1 MALELQQSEYIWKD
15 GSFVRWK
22 DANVHLLSLA
32 VQFGVSV
39 FEGVRCYGAEGSGGR
54 RAIFRL
60 NAHIRRLYNSCI
72 VYRMVPS
79 HTREALAAAC
89 AEVVAKNELESCYIR
104 PMVLRGYGAAALD
117 PRASPVESY
126 VAAWP
131 LETYLGEGALE
142 RGVGVCVSSWQRAEP
157 NTFPMRAKA
166 AGHYNSAMLMKMEAH
181 ANGYADAIAL
191 GPNGLVSEGSGQN
204 LFLVV
209 DGELVTPILDGT
221 SLQGITRDTVLK
233 LAADM
238 GIPASEQLVARE
250 TLYTCDELF
259 FSGTATE
266 VTPITSVDKIPVGS
280 GKAGE
285 ITLRIQRR
293 FMDIVKQR
301 TDDPHGWLTHV

>member
-1 MALELQQSEYIWKD
+1 MALELQESEFVWKD
-15 GSFVRWK
+15 GEFIRWQ
-22 DANVHLLSLA
+22 DAQVHLLSLA
-32 VQFGVSV
+32 VQFGVSL
-39 FEGVRCYGAEGSGGR
+39 FEGIRCYESEGR

-60 NAHIRRLYNSCI
+60 GAHIRRLYNSCI
-72 VYRMVPS
+72 VYRMAP
-79 HTREALAAAC
+79 EYAQAEYAQAC
-89 AEVVAKNELESCYIR
+89 VDVVAKNGLGSCYIR
-104 PMVLRGYGAAALD
+104 PMVIRGYGAAALD
-117 PRASPVESY
+117 PRASPIESY
-126 VAAWP
+126 VACWP
-131 LETYLGEGALE
+131 LDTYLGKGALE
-142 RGVGVCVSSWQRAEP
+142 KGVGVKVSSWQRAEP

-166 AGHYNSAMLMKMEAH
+166 AGHYNAAMLMKMEAH
-181 ANGYADAIAL
+181 ADGYADAIAL

-209 DGELVTPILDGT
+209 DGQLITPILDGT

-266 VTPITSVDKIPVGS
+266 VTPITSVDRIPIGS

-285 ITLRIQRR
+285 VTLQIQRR

-301 TDDPHGWLTHV
+301 ADDPYGWLTHV

>member
-1 MALELQQSEYIWKD
+1 MALELQESEFVWKE
-15 GSFVRWK
+15 GEFIRWQ
-22 DANVHLLSLA
+22 DAQVHLLSLA
-32 VQFGVSV
+32 VQFGVSL
-39 FEGVRCYGAEGSGGR
+39 FEGIRCYESEGR

-60 NAHIRRLYNSCI
+60 GAHIRRLYNSCI
-72 VYRMVPS
+72 VYRMAPEYS
-79 HTREALAAAC
+79 QAEYAQAC
-89 AEVVAKNELESCYIR
+89 VDVVAKNGLGSCYIR
-104 PMVLRGYGAAALD
+104 PMVIRGYGAAALD
-117 PRASPVESY
+117 PRASPIESY
-126 VAAWP
+126 VACWP
-131 LETYLGEGALE
+131 LDTYLGKGALE
-142 RGVGVCVSSWQRAEP
+142 KGVGVKVSSWQRAEP

-166 AGHYNSAMLMKMEAH
+166 AGHYNAAMLMKMEAH
-181 ANGYADAIAL
+181 ADGYADAIAL

-209 DGELVTPILDGT
+209 DGQLITPILDGT
-221 SLQGITRDTVLK
+221 SLQGITRDTVLR

-266 VTPITSVDKIPVGS
+266 VTPITSVDRIPIGS

-285 ITLRIQRR
+285 VTLQIQRR

-301 TDDPHGWLTHV
+301 ADDPYGWLTPV

>member
-1 MALELQQSEYIWKD
+1 MALELQESEFVWKE
-15 GSFVRWK
+15 GEFIRWQ
-22 DANVHLLSLA
+22 DAQVHLLSLA
-32 VQFGVSV
+32 VQFGVSL
-39 FEGVRCYGAEGSGGR
+39 FEGIRCYESEGR

-60 NAHIRRLYNSCI
+60 GAHIRRLYNSCI
-72 VYRMVPS
+72 VYRMAPEYS
-79 HTREALAAAC
+79 QAEYAQAC
-89 AEVVAKNELESCYIR
+89 VDVVAKNGLGSCYIR
-104 PMVLRGYGAAALD
+104 PMVIRGYGAAALD
-117 PRASPVESY
+117 PRASPIESY
-126 VAAWP
+126 VACWP
-131 LETYLGEGALE
+131 LDTYLGKGALE
-142 RGVGVCVSSWQRAEP
+142 KGVGVKVSSWQRAEP

-166 AGHYNSAMLMKMEAH
+166 AGHYNAAMLMKMEAH
-181 ANGYADAIAL
+181 ADGYADAIAL

-209 DGELVTPILDGT
+209 DGQLITPILDGT

-266 VTPITSVDKIPVGS
+266 VTPITSVDRIPIGS

-285 ITLRIQRR
+285 VTLQIQRR

-301 TDDPHGWLTHV
+301 ADDPYGWLTPV

>member
-1 MALELQQSEYIWKD
+1 MALELQESEFIWKD
-15 GSFVRWK
+15 GEFIAWK
-22 DANVHLLSLA
+22 DAQVHLLSLA
-32 VQFGVSV
+32 VQFGVSL
-39 FEGVRCYGAEGSGGR
+39 FEGIRCYESGER

-72 VYRMVPS
+72 VYRMVPEY
-79 HTREALAAAC
+79 TREEFAQAC
-89 AEVVAKNELESCYIR
+89 VDVVAKNGLGSCYIR
-104 PMVLRGYGAAALD
+104 PMVARGYGAAALD
-117 PRASPVESY
+117 PRASPIESY
-126 VAAWP
+126 VACWP
-131 LETYLGEGALE
+131 LDTYLGKGALE
-142 RGVGVCVSSWQRAEP
+142 KGVAVKVSSWQRAEP

-166 AGHYNSAMLMKMEAH
+166 AGHYNAAMLMKMEAH
-181 ANGYADAIAL
+181 ADGYADAIAL

-209 DGELVTPILDGT
+209 DGQLITPILDGT
-221 SLQGITRDTVLK
+221 SLQGITRDTVLR
-233 LAADM
+233 LADEM

-266 VTPITSVDKIPVGS
+266 VTPITSVDRIPIGS

-285 ITLRIQRR
+285 VTLRIQRR

-301 TDDPHGWLTHV
+301 AEDPYGWLTHV

>member
-1 MALELQQSEYIWKD
+1 MALELQESEFIWKD
-15 GSFVRWK
+15 GEFIRWQ
-22 DANVHLLSLA
+22 DAQVHLLSLA
-32 VQFGVSV
+32 VQFGVSL
-39 FEGVRCYGAEGSGGR
+39 FEGIRCYESEGR

-60 NAHIRRLYNSCI
+60 GAHIRRLYNSCV
-72 VYRMVPS
+72 VYRMAPEYS
-79 HTREALAAAC
+79 QEEYAQAC
-89 AEVVAKNELESCYIR
+89 VDVVAKNGLGSCYIR
-104 PMVLRGYGAAALD
+104 PMVIRGYGAAALD
-117 PRASPVESY
+117 PRASPIESY
-126 VAAWP
+126 VACWP
-131 LETYLGEGALE
+131 LDTYLGKGALE
-142 RGVGVCVSSWQRAEP
+142 KGVGVKVSSWQRAEP

-166 AGHYNSAMLMKMEAH
+166 AGHYNAAMLMKMEAH
-181 ANGYADAIAL
+181 ADGYADAIAL

-209 DGELVTPILDGT
+209 DGQLITPILDGT

-266 VTPITSVDKIPVGS
+266 VTPITSVDRIPVGS

-285 ITLRIQRR
+285 VTLEIQRR
-293 FMDIVKQR
+293 FMDVVKQR
-301 TDDPHGWLTHV
+301 AEDPCGWLTHV

>member
-1 MALELQQSEYIWKD
+1 MALELQESEFIWKD
-15 GSFVRWK
+15 GTFIRWQ
-22 DANVHLLSLA
+22 DARVHLLSLA
-32 VQFGVSV
+32 VQFGVSL
-39 FEGVRCYGAEGSGGR
+39 FEGIRCYESGGR

-60 NAHIRRLYNSCI
+60 GAHIRRLYNSCI
-72 VYRMVPS
+72 VYRMAPEYS
-79 HTREALAAAC
+79 REEYARAC
-89 AEVVAKNELESCYIR
+89 VDAVAKNGLGSCYIR
-104 PMVLRGYGAAALD
+104 PMVIRGYGAAALD
-117 PRASPVESY
+117 PRASPIESY
-126 VAAWP
+126 VACWP
-131 LETYLGEGALE
+131 LDTYLGAGALE
-142 RGVGVCVSSWQRAEP
+142 KGVGVKVSSWQRAEP

-166 AGHYNSAMLMKMEAH
+166 AGHYNAAMLMKMEAH
-181 ANGYADAIAL
+181 ADGYADAIAL

-209 DGELVTPILDGT
+209 DGQLITPILDGT

-233 LAADM
+233 LAAEM

-266 VTPITSVDKIPVGS
+266 VTPITSVDRIPVGS

-285 ITLRIQRR
+285 VTLQIQRR

-301 TDDPHGWLTHV
+301 AEDPYGWLTHV

>member
-1 MALELQQSEYIWKD
+1 MALELQESEFIWKD
-15 GSFVRWK
+15 GTFIRWQ
-22 DANVHLLSLA
+22 DARVHLLSLA
-32 VQFGVSV
+32 VQFGVSL
-39 FEGVRCYGAEGSGGR
+39 FEGIRCYESGGR

-60 NAHIRRLYNSCI
+60 GAHIRRLYNSCI
-72 VYRMVPS
+72 VYRMAPEYS
-79 HTREALAAAC
+79 REEYARAC
-89 AEVVAKNELESCYIR
+89 VDAVAKNGLGSCYIR
-104 PMVLRGYGAAALD
+104 PMVIRGYGAAALD
-117 PRASPVESY
+117 PRASPIESY
-126 VAAWP
+126 VACWP
-131 LETYLGEGALE
+131 LDTYLGAGALE
-142 RGVGVCVSSWQRAEP
+142 KGVGVKVSSWQRAEP

-166 AGHYNSAMLMKMEAH
+166 AGHYNAAMLMKMEAH
-181 ANGYADAIAL
+181 ADGYADAIAL

-209 DGELVTPILDGT
+209 DGQLITPILDGT

-233 LAADM
+233 LAAEM

-266 VTPITSVDKIPVGS
+266 VTPITSVDRIPVGS

-285 ITLRIQRR
+285 VTLQIQRR

-301 TDDPHGWLTHV
+301 AEDPYGWLTQV

>member
-1 MALELQQSEYIWKD
+1 MALELKETEFVWKD
-15 GSFVRWK
+15 GEFIRWQ
-22 DANVHLLSLA
+22 DAQVHLLSLA
-32 VQFGVSV
+32 VQFGVSL
-39 FEGVRCYGAEGSGGR
+39 FEGIRCYESEGR

-60 NAHIRRLYNSCI
+60 GAHIRRLYNSCI
-72 VYRMVPS
+72 VYRMAP
-79 HTREALAAAC
+79 EYPQEEYAQAC
-89 AEVVAKNELESCYIR
+89 VDVVAKNGLGSCYIR
-104 PMVLRGYGAAALD
+104 PMVIRGYGAAALD
-117 PRASPVESY
+117 PRASPIESY
-126 VAAWP
+126 VACWP
-131 LETYLGEGALE
+131 LDTYLGKGALE
-142 RGVGVCVSSWQRAEP
+142 KGVGVKVSSWQRAEP
-157 NTFPMRAKA
+157 TTFPMRAKA
-166 AGHYNSAMLMKMEAH
+166 AGHYNAAMLMKMEAH
-181 ANGYADAIAL
+181 VDGYADAIAL

-209 DGELVTPILDGT
+209 DGELITPILDGT

-266 VTPITSVDKIPVGS
+266 VTPITSVDRIPVGS

-285 ITLRIQRR
+285 VTLQIQRR

-301 TDDPHGWLTHV
+301 AEDPRGWLTHV

>member
-1 MALELQQSEYIWKD
+1 MALELQESEFIWRD
-15 GSFVRWK
+15 GEFIAWE
-22 DANVHLLSLA
+22 DAQVHLLSLA
-32 VQFGVSV
+32 VQFGVSL
-39 FEGVRCYGAEGSGGR
+39 FEGIRCYESGGR

-60 NAHIRRLYNSCI
+60 GAHIRRLYNSCI
-72 VYRMVPS
+72 VYRMAPEYS
-79 HTREALAAAC
+79 QAEYAQAC
-89 AEVVAKNELESCYIR
+89 VDVVAKNGLGSCYIR
-104 PMVLRGYGAAALD
+104 PMVIRGYGAAALD
-117 PRASPVESY
+117 PRASPIESY
-126 VAAWP
+126 VACWP
-131 LETYLGEGALE
+131 LDTYLGKGALE
-142 RGVGVCVSSWQRAEP
+142 KGVGVKVSSWQRAEP

-166 AGHYNSAMLMKMEAH
+166 AGHYNAAMLMKMEAH
-181 ANGYADAIAL
+181 ADGYADAIAL

-209 DGELVTPILDGT
+209 DGQLITPILDGT

-266 VTPITSVDKIPVGS
+266 VTPITSVDRIPIGS

-285 ITLRIQRR
+285 VTLQIQRR

-301 TDDPHGWLTHV
+301 ADDPCGWLTHV

>member
-1 MALELQQSEYIWKD
+1 MALELQESEFVWKD
-15 GSFVRWK
+15 GEFIRWQ
-22 DANVHLLSLA
+22 DAQVHLLSLA
-32 VQFGVSV
+32 VQFGVSL
-39 FEGVRCYGAEGSGGR
+39 FEGIRCYESEGR

-60 NAHIRRLYNSCI
+60 GAHIRRLYNSCI
-72 VYRMVPS
+72 VYRMAP
-79 HTREALAAAC
+79 EYAQAEYAQAC
-89 AEVVAKNELESCYIR
+89 VDVVAKNGLGSCYIR
-104 PMVLRGYGAAALD
+104 PMVIRGYGAAALD
-117 PRASPVESY
+117 PRASPIESY
-126 VAAWP
+126 VACWP
-131 LETYLGEGALE
+131 LDTYLGKGALE
-142 RGVGVCVSSWQRAEP
+142 KGVGVKVSSWQRAEP

-166 AGHYNSAMLMKMEAH
+166 AGHYNAAMLMKMEAH
-181 ANGYADAIAL
+181 ADGYADAIAL

-209 DGELVTPILDGT
+209 DGQLITPILDGT

-266 VTPITSVDKIPVGS
+266 VTPITSVDRIPIGS
-280 GKAGE
+280 GQAGE
-285 ITLRIQRR
+285 VTLQIQRR

-301 TDDPHGWLTHV
+301 ADDPYGWLTHV

>member
-1 MALELQQSEYIWKD
+1 MALELKATEFVWKD
-15 GSFVRWK
+15 GEFIRWQ
-22 DANVHLLSLA
+22 DAQVHLLSLA
-32 VQFGVSV
+32 VQFGVSL
-39 FEGVRCYGAEGSGGR
+39 FEGIRCYESEGR

-60 NAHIRRLYNSCI
+60 GAHIRRLYNSCI
-72 VYRMVPS
+72 VYRMPPEYS
-79 HTREALAAAC
+79 QEEYAQAC
-89 AEVVAKNELESCYIR
+89 VDVVAKNRLDSCYIR
-104 PMVLRGYGAAALD
+104 PMVIRGYGAAALD
-117 PRASPVESY
+117 PRASPIESY
-126 VAAWP
+126 VACWP
-131 LETYLGEGALE
+131 LDTYLGAGALE
-142 RGVGVCVSSWQRAEP
+142 KGVGVKVSSWQRAEP

-166 AGHYNSAMLMKMEAH
+166 AGHYNAAMLMKMEAH
-181 ANGYADAIAL
+181 ADGYADAIAL

-209 DGELVTPILDGT
+209 DGQLITPILDGT

-233 LAADM
+233 LATEM

-266 VTPITSVDKIPVGS
+266 VTPITSVDRIPVGS

-285 ITLRIQRR
+285 VTLQIQRR

-301 TDDPHGWLTHV
+301 AEDPYGWLTPV

>member
-1 MALELQQSEYIWKD
+1 MALELQESEFIWKD
-15 GSFVRWK
+15 GTFIRWQ
-22 DANVHLLSLA
+22 DARVHLLSLA
-32 VQFGVSV
+32 VQFGVSL
-39 FEGVRCYGAEGSGGR
+39 FEGIRCYESGGR

-60 NAHIRRLYNSCI
+60 GAHIRRLYNSCI
-72 VYRMVPS
+72 VYRMAPEYS
-79 HTREALAAAC
+79 REEYAQAC
-89 AEVVAKNELESCYIR
+89 VDAVAKNGLGSCYIR
-104 PMVLRGYGAAALD
+104 PMVIRGYGAAALD
-117 PRASPVESY
+117 PRASPIESY
-126 VAAWP
+126 VACWP
-131 LETYLGEGALE
+131 LDTYLGAGALE
-142 RGVGVCVSSWQRAEP
+142 KGVGVKVSSWQRAEP

-166 AGHYNSAMLMKMEAH
+166 AGHYNAAMLMKMEAH
-181 ANGYADAIAL
+181 ADGYADAIAL

-209 DGELVTPILDGT
+209 DGQLITPILDGT

-233 LAADM
+233 LAAEM

-266 VTPITSVDKIPVGS
+266 VTPITSVDRIPVGS

-285 ITLRIQRR
+285 VTLQIQRR

-301 TDDPHGWLTHV
+301 AEDPYGWLTQV

>member
-1 MALELQQSEYIWKD
+1 MALELQESEFVWKD
-15 GSFVRWK
+15 GEFIRWQ
-22 DANVHLLSLA
+22 DAQVHLLSLA
-32 VQFGVSV
+32 VQFGVSL
-39 FEGVRCYGAEGSGGR
+39 FEGIRCYESEGR

-60 NAHIRRLYNSCI
+60 GAHIRRLYNSCI
-72 VYRMVPS
+72 VYRMAPEYS
-79 HTREALAAAC
+79 QAEYAQAC
-89 AEVVAKNELESCYIR
+89 VDVVAKNGLGSCYIR
-104 PMVLRGYGAAALD
+104 PMVIRGYGAAALD
-117 PRASPVESY
+117 PRASPIESY
-126 VAAWP
+126 VACWP
-131 LETYLGEGALE
+131 LDTYLGKGALE
-142 RGVGVCVSSWQRAEP
+142 KGVGVKVSSWQRAEP

-166 AGHYNSAMLMKMEAH
+166 AGHYNAAMLMKMEAH
-181 ANGYADAIAL
+181 ADGYADAIAL

-209 DGELVTPILDGT
+209 DGQLITPILDGT

-233 LAADM
+233 IAADM

-266 VTPITSVDKIPVGS
+266 VTPITSVDRIPIGS

-285 ITLRIQRR
+285 VTLQIQRR

-301 TDDPHGWLTHV
+301 ADDPCGWLTHV

>member
-1 MALELQQSEYIWKD
+1 MALELQESEFVWKD
-15 GSFVRWK
+15 GEFIRWQ
-22 DANVHLLSLA
+22 DAQVHLLSLA
-32 VQFGVSV
+32 VQFGVSL
-39 FEGVRCYGAEGSGGR
+39 FEGIRCYESEGR

-60 NAHIRRLYNSCI
+60 GAHIRRLYNSCI
-72 VYRMVPS
+72 VYRMAPEYS
-79 HTREALAAAC
+79 QAEYAQAC
-89 AEVVAKNELESCYIR
+89 VDVVAKNGLGSCYIR
-104 PMVLRGYGAAALD
+104 PMVIRGYGAAALD
-117 PRASPVESY
+117 PRASPIESY
-126 VAAWP
+126 VACWP
-131 LETYLGEGALE
+131 LDTYLGKGALE
-142 RGVGVCVSSWQRAEP
+142 KGVGVKVSSWQRAEP

-166 AGHYNSAMLMKMEAH
+166 AGHYNAAMLMKMEAH
-181 ANGYADAIAL
+181 ADGYADAIAL

-209 DGELVTPILDGT
+209 DGQLITPILDGT

-266 VTPITSVDKIPVGS
+266 VTPITSVDRIPIGS

-285 ITLRIQRR
+285 VTLQIQRR

-301 TDDPHGWLTHV
+301 ADDPYGWLTHV

>member
-1 MALELQQSEYIWKD
+1 MALELQESEFIWKD
-15 GSFVRWK
+15 GEFIAWQ
-22 DANVHLLSLA
+22 DAQVHLLSLA
-32 VQFGVSV
+32 VQFGVSL
-39 FEGVRCYGAEGSGGR
+39 FEGIRCYESGGR

-60 NAHIRRLYNSCI
+60 NAHIRRLYNSCT
-72 VYRMVPS
+72 VYRMVPRY
-79 HTREALAAAC
+79 TREEFAQAC
-89 AEVVAKNELESCYIR
+89 VDVVAKNNLASCYIR
-104 PMVLRGYGAAALD
+104 PMVARGYGAAALD
-117 PRASPVESY
+117 PRASPIESY

-131 LETYLGEGALE
+131 LDTYLGKGALE
-142 RGVGVCVSSWQRAEP
+142 KGVGVKVSSWQRAEP

-166 AGHYNSAMLMKMEAH
+166 AGHYNAAMLMKMEAH
-181 ANGYADAIAL
+181 ADGYADAIAL

-209 DGELVTPILDGT
+209 DGQLITPILDGT
-221 SLQGITRDTVLK
+221 SLQGITRDTVLR
-233 LAADM
+233 LAGEM

-266 VTPITSVDKIPVGS
+266 VTPITSVDRIQIGR

-285 ITLRIQRR
+285 VTLRIQKR

-301 TDDPHGWLTHV
+301 AEDPYGWLTHV

>member
-1 MALELQQSEYIWKD
+1 MSLQLQESEFIWKD
-15 GSFVRWK
+15 GEFIAWQ
-22 DANVHLLSLA
+22 DAQVHLLSLA
-32 VQFGVSV
+32 VQFGVSL
-39 FEGVRCYGAEGSGGR
+39 FEGIRCYDSGNG

-60 NAHIRRLYNSCI
+60 GAHIRRLYNSCT
-72 VYRMVPS
+72 VYRMVPDYS
-79 HTREALAAAC
+79 QEEYAQAC
-89 AEVVAKNELESCYIR
+89 VDVVSKNRLGSCYIR

-117 PRASPVESY
+117 PRPSPIESY
-126 VAAWP
+126 VACWP
-131 LETYLGEGALE
+131 LDTYLGAGALE
-142 RGVGVCVSSWQRAEP
+142 KGVSVRVSSWQRAEP

-166 AGHYNSAMLMKMEAH
+166 AGHYNAAMLMKMEAH
-181 ANGYADAIAL
+181 ADGYADAIAL

-209 DGELVTPILDGT
+209 DGQLITPILDGT

-233 LAADM
+233 LANEM
-238 GIPASEQLVARE
+238 GIPSSEQLVARE

-266 VTPITSVDKIPVGS
+266 VTPITQVDRIPVGS

-293 FMDIVKQR
+293 FMDIVKQKAE
-301 TDDPHGWLTHV
+301 DPYGWLTRV

>member
-1 MALELQQSEYIWKD
+1 MALELKETEFVWKD
-15 GSFVRWK
+15 GEFIRWQ
-22 DANVHLLSLA
+22 DAQVHLLSLA
-32 VQFGVSV
+32 VQFGVSL
-39 FEGVRCYGAEGSGGR
+39 FEGIRCYESEGR

-60 NAHIRRLYNSCI
+60 GAHIRRLYNSCI
-72 VYRMVPS
+72 VYRMAPEYS
-79 HTREALAAAC
+79 QAEYGQAC
-89 AEVVAKNELESCYIR
+89 VDVVAKNGLGSCYIR
-104 PMVLRGYGAAALD
+104 PMVIRGYGAAALD
-117 PRASPVESY
+117 PRASPIESY
-126 VAAWP
+126 VACWP
-131 LETYLGEGALE
+131 LDTYLGKGALE
-142 RGVGVCVSSWQRAEP
+142 KGVGVKVSSWQRAEP

-166 AGHYNSAMLMKMEAH
+166 AGHYNAAMLMKMEAH
-181 ANGYADAIAL
+181 ADGYADAIAL

-209 DGELVTPILDGT
+209 DGQLITPILDGT

-266 VTPITSVDKIPVGS
+266 VTPITSVDRIPVGS

-285 ITLRIQRR
+285 VTLQIQRR

-301 TDDPHGWLTHV
+301 AEDPYGWLTHV